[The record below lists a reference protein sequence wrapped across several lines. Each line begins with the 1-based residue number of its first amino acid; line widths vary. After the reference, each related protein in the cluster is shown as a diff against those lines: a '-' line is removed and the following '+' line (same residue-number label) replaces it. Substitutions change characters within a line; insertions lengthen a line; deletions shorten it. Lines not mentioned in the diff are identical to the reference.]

1 MADVYR
7 HTSEYGETFLA
18 VSSTKINNEGIKM
31 IGRSI
36 TNFFTETTVSTLDEL
51 YRGKWQNCFAGT
63 AVEGDS
69 HLQWAGLVL
78 KSHVDT
84 ADSAH
89 IYTWLFSECIL
100 WVSHLS
106 KASYSSSSLPPLPP
120 ITAGEPSFKLL
131 NF

>member
-36 TNFFTETTVSTLDEL
+36 TNFFTETTVSKLDEL

-69 HLQWAGLVL
+69 HLQWAGLV
-78 KSHVDT
+78 SHMYT
-84 ADSAH
+84 LLTQH
-89 IYTWLFSECIL
+89 IFTRGCF
-100 WVSHLS
+100 LS
-106 KASYSSSSLPPLPP
+106 ASYGYHILAKRAIHLHPSLPFPRSRQVSLH
-120 ITAGEPSFKLL
+120 S

>member
-69 HLQWAGLVL
+69 HLQWAGLV
-78 KSHVDT
+78 SHM
-84 ADSAH
+84 
-89 IYTWLFSECIL
+89 
-100 WVSHLS
+100 
-106 KASYSSSSLPPLPP
+106 
-120 ITAGEPSFKLL
+120 
-131 NF
+131 